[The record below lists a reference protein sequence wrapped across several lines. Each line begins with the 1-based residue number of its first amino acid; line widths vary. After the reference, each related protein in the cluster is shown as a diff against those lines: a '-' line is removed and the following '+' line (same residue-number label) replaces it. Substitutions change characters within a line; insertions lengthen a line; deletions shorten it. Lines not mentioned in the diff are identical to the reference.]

1 MNNPELDDLKKLWK
15 TPSREEGGRFPGG
28 EMTAT
33 HLEQTLARQHRRQRW
48 ATAGMLAGQAPV
60 IWLCVLLWRAQGERP
75 LVLAGVFFML
85 FGIAGMIGLM
95 AWVMRRPGVDLTRAT
110 VDHVSDQIAVLRLRR
125 KLAKVYVRVAVALIL
140 LGLELF
146 FIDRFWPDRPG
157 WHAAALGSS
166 LAWAALVFWVLRRRV
181 ARQDEELAA
190 LITELEKMRSDQG

>member
-1 MNNPELDDLKKLWK
+1 MSGDTWSD
-15 TPSREEGGRFPGG
+15 SRAGRVGPPTF
-28 EMTAT
+28 TA
-33 HLEQTLARQHRRQRW
+33 LRRRQRW

-60 IWLCVLLWRAQGERP
+60 IWLCVRLGRTEGERP

-85 FGIAGMIGLM
+85 LGIAGMIGLM
-95 AWVMRRPGVDLTRAT
+95 AWAMRRPGVDLTRAT
-110 VDHVSDQIAVLRLRR
+110 VDCMSDQIAVLRLRR
-125 KLAKVYVRVAVALIL
+125 KLGKVYVRVAVALVL

-166 LAWAALVFWVLRRRV
+166 LAWAALVFWLLRRKI
-181 ARQDEELAA
+181 ARQDEETAT